1 MVQSADVE
9 TDWVLPWQLNVKT
22 EKEKKLTGNEERRGE
37 VAEAVTSH
45 PKARNTP
52 NICSI
57 DFQGFDT
64 TSEIFPLGNDTKEI
78 YLKEGFFLADTV
90 NIYIYIF
97 FFFFFFEI
105 VNRII
110 VN

>member
-9 TDWVLPWQLNVKT
+9 TDGVLPWQLNVK
-22 EKEKKLTGNEERRGE
+22 KLTGHEERRRE

-52 NICSI
+52 DICSI

-64 TSEIFPLGNDTKEI
+64 TSERHVEK
-78 YLKEGFFLADTV
+78 
-90 NIYIYIF
+90 
-97 FFFFFFEI
+97 
-105 VNRII
+105 
-110 VN
+110 